1 MITLLKV
8 LPHGSDSD
16 SSLEMGIWG
25 SFRPIL
31 GPPGAAWPMV
41 FTATIIAKLGF
52 HGYRKAKERLMGI
65 RQVGKQSSLLPPRFR
80 HLSRIQA
87 PEVFTILW

>member
-1 MITLLKV
+1 MGQIVTVLWKWGFGGASDPFWALQGLLGRWF
-8 LPHGSDSD
+8 LQRPQ
-16 SSLEMGIWG
+16 LQ
-25 SFRPIL
+25 SF
-31 GPPGAAWPMV
+31 
-41 FTATIIAKLGF
+41 GF